1 MSDAEDTL
9 WIVVLFALAFI
20 GSCAGCVSEAT
31 EKTAVCEV
39 AASTSP
45 TLRDSVA
52 LNNAG
57 CDLKLSTVQPETP
70 R

>member
-1 MSDAEDTL
+1 MMDTDGAL
-9 WIVVLFALAFI
+9 SVLLAVGFL
-20 GSCAGCVSEAT
+20 GSCGSCVAT
-31 EKTAVCEV
+31 EIEKNEVCAI
-39 AASTSP
+39 AASKSA

-57 CDLKLSTVQPETP
+57 CDLKLSTAQPETP